1 VYWHE
6 ECAKRREALCQM
18 VSPGTVVLVP
28 AAQLYHVP
36 GTRIPLPF
44 RQEANFFFLTGV
56 YDDSDMVCSL
66 EVSPDGKS
74 FTYKL
79 FCAEEDAERQRWEG
93 QRYSPKDAKALRAD
107 CVEPVGSFPSY
118 VRGIHQENRPVVLD
132 AKMWRGHPLASHVLG
147 PSANTTL
154 RKQSNHLDPVLGKSV
169 TYDTLEQLLHELR
182 WRKSEAEVDMMRA
195 SAEITTG
202 AFNQCMALSHPSM
215 NERQLSSLFEFLCKQ
230 EGAQRM
236 PYPQVVA
243 GGNNAC
249 TIHYSSNNRRV
260 FGGELVLM
268 DAGCD
273 FYGYVSDVTRTWPV
287 SGKFTEPQREVY
299 EHVLEAHREC
309 VEVCVEGNTLR
320 DIHKMSVHLL
330 SRALSKLG
338 IVQKSTQQIILRGLY
353 KPYYPHSIGHWLGM
367 DTHDVHT
374 VSALR
379 PFEEGVVLTIEPGL
393 YLPRNVHDIPAQY
406 RGIGIRLEDDVL
418 VRGGGLGPEVLS
430 GNVPISPEDVEDLV
444 GTWMDQEHQP
454 APEGEDQVDLT
465 SASSL
470 VGQQGSL
477 GVYYNHPSKEHMAR
491 FWSSKLNKL

>member
-1 VYWHE
+1 
-6 ECAKRREALCQM
+6 
-18 VSPGTVVLVP
+18 
-28 AAQLYHVP
+28 
-36 GTRIPLPF
+36 
-44 RQEANFFFLTGV
+44 
-56 YDDSDMVCSL
+56 
-66 EVSPDGKS
+66 
-74 FTYKL
+74 
-79 FCAEEDAERQRWEG
+79 
-93 QRYSPKDAKALRAD
+93 
-107 CVEPVGSFPSY
+107 
-118 VRGIHQENRPVVLD
+118 
-132 AKMWRGHPLASHVLG
+132 
-147 PSANTTL
+147 
-154 RKQSNHLDPVLGKSV
+154 
-169 TYDTLEQLLHELR
+169 
-182 WRKSEAEVDMMRA
+182 MRA

-470 VGQQGSL
+470 VGQQGSEDEDEGDDDDEDDEENDSRPRGDGLAHFEVQVVWHQEGGPL
-477 GVYYNHPSKEHMAR
+477 GFLASREGKGRRGPSSGLAGLRRSKEWEEVLLQRDHGQDAMGEAWLGGR
-491 FWSSKLNKL
+491 QPRAE